1 VNNET
6 QTDESSP
13 WCFLAQVKLAVDC
26 SGLVT
31 ADKPKVVQKLL
42 SLILRI
48 SQKPVH
54 LNVEE
59 GAEGVFRA
67 ELLDS

>member
-6 QTDESSP
+6 QTDDSNP

-26 SGLVT
+26 SSLVN

-42 SLILRI
+42 SLIFRRSL
-48 SQKPVH
+48 KPVH

-59 GAEGVFRA
+59 GEEGVFRA